1 MVRDLYDVYCA
12 KKMFE
17 ALEEFDQM
25 VKINRAYEE
34 YEDILDE
41 QRRYEAT
48 SEREVWLREGP
59 FELEEALRVL
69 WGEWDATPLDH
80 ELEGIRHSLR
90 RKEEVKKF
98 LKRRRE
104 YLERGGEIESRSR
117 ENFLHNHGI
126 KRSAKIKKPISKEVN
141 PWKELEEERSTTED
155 CEIWYSGSWTNPE
168 VEEIDWEYIMWLY
181 EKVKGEE
188 REK

>member
-41 QRRYEAT
+41 QRQYEAA

-90 RKEEVKKF
+90 RMRGVHKY
-98 LKRRRE
+98 LQRRRE
-104 YLERGGEIESRSR
+104 FRERGGEENRSISHS
-117 ENFLHNHGI
+117 LKNHGVDTRI
-126 KRSAKIKKPISKEVN
+126 TRKTKRPHISQKVSQLLLEIEDGKNTQEENEMWWDCSYKN
-141 PWKELEEERSTTED
+141 PAYMRYVWDDEF
-155 CEIWYSGSWTNPE
+155 
-168 VEEIDWEYIMWLY
+168 
-181 EKVKGEE
+181 
-188 REK
+188 